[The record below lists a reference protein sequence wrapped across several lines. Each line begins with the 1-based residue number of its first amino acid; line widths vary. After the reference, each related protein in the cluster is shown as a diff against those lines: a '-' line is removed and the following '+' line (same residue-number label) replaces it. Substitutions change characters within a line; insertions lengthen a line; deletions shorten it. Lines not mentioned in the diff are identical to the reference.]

1 MTDQPDA
8 AERYRTRFGGYSLDA
23 LNDLVDTGLA
33 RYDDR
38 RHVWLIASPGS
49 STRTTEVRDVDWH
62 AAMKA
67 AALPPEHRPLRW
79 ARAISPVAAVGLDDS
94 LSLVL
99 QVPEGTSRVTISDGD
114 ALKAAIDEARQVR
127 AQIQARYDTS
137 RHSLPRR
144 TTDDQPRT

>member
-1 MTDQPDA
+1 M
-8 AERYRTRFGGYSLDA
+8 
-23 LNDLVDTGLA
+23 
-33 RYDDR
+33 
-38 RHVWLIASPGS
+38 
-49 STRTTEVRDVDWH
+49 
-62 AAMKA
+62 
-67 AALPPEHRPLRW
+67 
-79 ARAISPVAAVGLDDS
+79 AAVGLDDS